1 MMISYAQNFEDVIL
15 WRVLKHVS
23 HGRYV
28 DVGAFH
34 PEVDSVTKWFYDEG
48 WSGINVEPV
57 PEMFAILAAA
67 RPRDTNICA
76 AAGAAPGTA
85 EMAVIPQSMGLS
97 SFDIAFVEAHI
108 DMPHK
113 LVQVEVRPLREL
125 LQPFVG
131 QDIHFLKIDAE
142 GSEEGVLRGMD
153 FVRFR
158 PWIVVVEA
166 TKPLSQVRTLDRW
179 HDILS
184 GNNYLHAYFDG
195 LNDFFVAAEHIELA
209 QRLGPPPN
217 VFDEFEMAA
226 TLHEKQARA
235 VAERSCQELTAK
247 GESLRAEGESLRAEV
262 SRRDQELAEA
272 SRHLAA
278 SQAELAA
285 TQEDRAVWQGKFAA
299 AEKQITALMQ
309 QVASL
314 QADLAAAREEQAL
327 WQAKSAAAEKQISEL
342 SELLTASDAAIARL
356 TDDLSE
362 LAQARRRDR
371 ETYAECQRQLHQV
384 LNSRSFRW
392 LAPAR
397 RLKAMLFPPQ
407 N

>member
-34 PEVDSVTKWFYDEG
+34 PEVDSVTKWFYDQG

-97 SFDIAFVEAHI
+97 SFDIAFVETHI

-113 LVQVEVRPLREL
+113 LLQVEVRPLREL

-195 LNDFFVAAEHIELA
+195 LNDFFVAAEQVELA
-209 QRLGPPPN
+209 KSVGQPPN

-226 TLHEKQARA
+226 TLREKQARA
-235 VAERSCQELTAK
+235 VAERSCQELAAK
-247 GESLRAEGESLRAEV
+247 SEALQAEV
-262 SRRDQELAEA
+262 SRRDHELAE
-272 SRHLAA
+272 SRRHLAS

-285 TQEDRAVWQGKFAA
+285 TQRDRAVWQGKFAA
-299 AEKQITALMQ
+299 AEKQITALTG
-309 QVASL
+309 QVAGL
-314 QADLAAAREEQAL
+314 GEQLA
-327 WQAKSAAAEKQISEL
+327 
-342 SELLTASDAAIARL
+342 ASDAVMARL
-356 TDDLSE
+356 SDDLSE
-362 LAQARRRDR
+362 LAQALRRDR
-371 ETYAECQRQLHQV
+371 ESYAECQRQLHQV

-397 RLKAMLFPPQ
+397 RLRALLLPPRE
-407 N
+407 